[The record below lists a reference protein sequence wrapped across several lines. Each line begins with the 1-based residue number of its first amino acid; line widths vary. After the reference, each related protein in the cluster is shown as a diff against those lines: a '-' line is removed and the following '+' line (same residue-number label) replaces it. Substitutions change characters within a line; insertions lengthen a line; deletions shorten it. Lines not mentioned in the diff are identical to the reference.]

1 MRARNYLFWVA
12 LGFSGI
18 SALIVLGE
26 LLIAFVNLGVPVA
39 WRGQLIALDVAF
51 LLLSVFQF
59 VFFRER
65 ITLHALFFMRL
76 ILFMVATYPLGASS
90 TARTVLLSALA
101 FEAAIYL
108 PAASGIAVAVIAILF
123 SLFWSISPQA
133 SGDGLFQI
141 SFEKTL
147 AILFYPTLVTAL
159 GAILTRLQKL
169 ATERENLNVQLR
181 TASARLV
188 ETNIRLLDQIA
199 KGEEQTRRLERDRIS
214 RELHDTIGYTLMNI
228 IAVLKASVELSRKDG
243 DKTREFLEQGI
254 GQAQK
259 GLAETRQA
267 LREMRSTAEDRV
279 SIVRTIN
286 RLAEAFKETHIRVTA
301 HFSNIPW
308 LFGDQVDSIVYRIVQ
323 EGITNAIRHGNASQI
338 AIHLAVDAGRVIV
351 TINDN
356 GCGAASIADGI
367 GLTGIRE
374 RLHEVQG
381 DMSAENIR
389 GGFRLFARIPFG
401 GDS

>member
-18 SALIVLGE
+18 SAVIVLCE
-26 LLIAFVNLGVPVA
+26 LLFAFENLGVPA
-39 WRGQLIALDVAF
+39 SWRGQLIALDASF

-59 VFFRER
+59 VFFRDR
-65 ITLHALFFMRL
+65 LALHALFFLRL
-76 ILFMVATYPLGASS
+76 ILFMAATYPLGSS
-90 TARTVLLSALA
+90 SAVRTVLLSALA

-108 PAASGIAVAVIAILF
+108 PTASGIAVAAIAIVF
-123 SLFWSISPQA
+123 SLFWSILPQV
-133 SGDGLFQI
+133 GGGFFQI

-147 AILFYPTLVTAL
+147 AVLFYPMLVTAL
-159 GAILTRLQKL
+159 AAILTRLQKL
-169 ATERENLNVQLR
+169 ASERANLNVQLR

-188 ETNIRLLDQIA
+188 ETNIKLLDQIA

-228 IAVLKASVELSRKDG
+228 IAVLKASVELSKKDG
-243 DKTREFLEQGI
+243 EKTREFLVQGI
-254 GQAQK
+254 EQAQK

-267 LREMRSTAEDRV
+267 LREMRSTAEDRA
-279 SIVRTIN
+279 SIVKTIN
-286 RLAEAFKETHIRVTA
+286 RLAEAFKETHIRVTV
-301 HFSNIPW
+301 HFSNVPW
-308 LFGDQVDSIVYRIVQ
+308 LFGDQVDSIIYRIVQ
-323 EGITNAIRHGNASQI
+323 EGITNAIRHGNASEI
-338 AIHLAVDAGRVIV
+338 AIHLAADAGRVLV

-374 RLHEVQG
+374 RLREVQG

-389 GGFRLFARIPFG
+389 GGFRLFARIPIG

>member
-18 SALIVLGE
+18 SAVIVLCE
-26 LLIAFVNLGVPVA
+26 LLFAFENLGAPAA
-39 WRGQLIALDVAF
+39 WRGQLIALDASF

-59 VFFRER
+59 VYFRNR
-65 ITLHALFFMRL
+65 ITLHALFFLRL
-76 ILFMVATYPLGASS
+76 ILFMAATYPLGSS
-90 TARTVLLSALA
+90 SAVRTVLLSALA

-108 PAASGIAVAVIAILF
+108 PTASGIAVAAIAIVF
-123 SLFWSISPQA
+123 SLFWSILPQV
-133 SGDGLFQI
+133 GGGFFQI

-147 AILFYPTLVTAL
+147 AVLFYPMLVTAL
-159 GAILTRLQKL
+159 AAILTRLQKL
-169 ATERENLNVQLR
+169 ASERANLNVQLR

-188 ETNIRLLDQIA
+188 ETNIKLLDQIA

-228 IAVLKASVELSRKDG
+228 IAVLKASVELSKKDG
-243 DKTREFLEQGI
+243 EKTREFLVQGI
-254 GQAQK
+254 EQAQK

-267 LREMRSTAEDRV
+267 LREMRSTAEDRA
-279 SIVRTIN
+279 SIVKTIN
-286 RLAEAFKETHIRVTA
+286 RLAEAFKETHIRVTV
-301 HFSNIPW
+301 HFSNVPW
-308 LFGDQVDSIVYRIVQ
+308 LFGDQVDSIIYRIVQ
-323 EGITNAIRHGNASQI
+323 EGITNAIRHGNASEI
-338 AIHLAVDAGRVIV
+338 AIHLAADAGRVLV

-374 RLHEVQG
+374 RLREVQG

-389 GGFRLFARIPFG
+389 GGFRLFARIPIG
-401 GDS
+401 SDS